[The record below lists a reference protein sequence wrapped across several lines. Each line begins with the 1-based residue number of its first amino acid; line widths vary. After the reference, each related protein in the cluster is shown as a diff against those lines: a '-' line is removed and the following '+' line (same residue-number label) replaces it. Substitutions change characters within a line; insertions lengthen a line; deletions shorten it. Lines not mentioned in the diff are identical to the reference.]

1 MLNHD
6 YKNNDGRNLQ
16 FTRFSFIDFV
26 LTYKRSLSGTRL
38 KTAIGKSSSC
48 RFSFSAEKN
57 TNTKATECASFGL
70 FFFFKQSL
78 NLIVI
83 QRYGFFS
90 FLAAIIRESSG
101 KQLASRIVKA
111 LPFIHQPDRVAPKAS
126 DVQQLFGYIN
136 TREYIRYFFTL
147 VVTAFLRAGN
157 PCITPQLM

>member
-1 MLNHD
+1 MVVIF
-6 YKNNDGRNLQ
+6 NLQ
-16 FTRFSFIDFV
+16 DSHLLTLSLPTKEVFQVQGQNRPLANLPVVDFHSQPKKI
-26 LTYKRSLSGTRL
+26 LTPKPLNAHLSVY
-38 KTAIGKSSSC
+38 
-48 RFSFSAEKN
+48 
-57 TNTKATECASFGL
+57 
-70 FFFFKQSL
+70 FFKQSL

-126 DVQQLFGYIN
+126 DVQQLFGHIN

-157 PCITPQLM
+157 PCITPQFM